1 MRKVV
6 ALGLAIGLLT
16 SNLVAQSQQNPQQQ
30 PPPAPPQ
37 QRREGQSDEV
47 VRITTE
53 LVQTDVVVTDKDD
66 QIISDLK
73 LSDFEVFENGKK
85 QDLQFLEFISVSE
98 PGRTEGSAN
107 VARITG
113 VDKTVLTDTTVPTDT
128 TAADLRRVI
137 GFVVDDVTIPSEDMS
152 RVRTMLLDFVDNK
165 MRNGDL
171 VAVIR
176 TVGGRGLLEQ
186 FTGDRQ
192 ILRRAVNDLGVRSV
206 PPHLAFP
213 GSEPGRITSI
223 PAPFADTTAT
233 DTVNTIPSGSEF
245 DGPAEGTNQI
255 PRSMLG
261 LTVSNQVVDSLRQL
275 PGRKNLVLLSGGLPM
290 FDLSR
295 TGSIIGDV
303 TQVFRK
309 LTDNATRSGVVI
321 NTMDVRGLKTTGAV
335 AAFRDTPAKS
345 ALGGGTFAGSDE
357 NPNFGRG
364 MDTERLG
371 DRSLTEQ
378 LTLRELA
385 SMTGGVSVVN
395 TNNFAEGL
403 EKVLK
408 RSRGYY
414 RLAYRPSEKFDNKF
428 HKVDVK
434 VRRSGVQVYSGEGY
448 VARYDH
454 ATKSVTKEDEIVNAA
469 ISPLAR
475 RDLDVT
481 AELQYLFSN
490 TKPAELTVNTFVNAR
505 KLNFKKVGDRY
516 QASLDVVGF
525 VLDQVGKSRGGISQT
540 INADLT
546 EENYQR
552 ALATGLSYT
561 ANTQL
566 PPGYYQVRLVVR
578 EPDSGKIGTVSR
590 YFEVPDLSQKQLT
603 MSSVQLYEVNAGA
616 KEVKDKTPQLLPATR
631 VISRKNDLR
640 YATVIYN
647 ARQEGGK
654 PQVTSRLIISAGGK
668 VLFQEPDQPVT
679 TAGSESGQ
687 WVRVG
692 QLALAKVP
700 PGRYVLTIVVNDP
713 LADKKRQTT
722 SRSVDFTVVD

>member
-1 MRKVV
+1 MRKAV

-16 SNLVAQSQQNPQQQ
+16 TNLLAQSSKQSSQQQ
-30 PPPAPPQ
+30 SPPPPPK
-37 QRREGQSDEV
+37 QRQDVKAEDIL
-47 VRITTE
+47 RITTE

-73 LSDFEVFENGKK
+73 LTDFEVFENGKK
-85 QDLQFLEFISVSE
+85 QELQFMEFISVSE
-98 PGRTEGSAN
+98 PARSEGSAD
-107 VARITG
+107 VQRIAD
-113 VDKTVLTDTTVPTDT
+113 VDTTVPTDT

-137 GFVVDDVTIPSEDMS
+137 GFVVDDVTIPSEDMA
-152 RVRTMLLDFVDNK
+152 RVRTMLLDFVNNK

-186 FTGDRQ
+186 FTADRQ
-192 ILRRAVNDLGVRSV
+192 ILRRAVNDLGVRTV

-213 GSEPGRITSI
+213 GTEPGRITST
-223 PAPFADTTAT
+223 PAPLGDATAG
-233 DTVNTIPSGSEF
+233 DTVISTPNNGDFE
-245 DGPAEGTNQI
+245 GPAEGTNQI

-261 LTVSNQVVDSLRQL
+261 LSVANQTVNSLRQI
-275 PGRKNLVLLSGGLPM
+275 PGRKNLVLVSGGLPM

-295 TGSIIGDV
+295 TGAIIADI
-303 TQVFRK
+303 TQIFRQ

-335 AAFRDTPAKS
+335 AAFQDTPAKS
-345 ALGGGTFAGSDE
+345 ALGGGTFAGGDE
-357 NPNFGRG
+357 NANFGRG
-364 MDTERLG
+364 MDTARLG

-378 LTLRELA
+378 LTLRILA

-395 TNNFAEGL
+395 TNNFDEGL

-414 RLAYRPSEKFDNKF
+414 RLAYRPSEKFDNRF
-428 HKVDVK
+428 HKVNVK

-448 VARYDH
+448 VARYDR
-454 ATKSVTKEDEIVNAA
+454 SSDSPTKEDEIVKAA

-475 RDLDVT
+475 RDLDVA

-490 TKPAELTVNTFVNAR
+490 TKQAELTVNAFVNAR
-505 KLNFKKVGDRY
+505 NLNFKKVGDTY
-516 QASLDVVGF
+516 HATLDVVGF
-525 VLDQVGKSRGGISQT
+525 VLDQLGKSRGGISQT
-540 INADLT
+540 VNADLT

-552 ALATGLSYT
+552 ALASGLSYT

-578 EPDSGKIGTVSR
+578 ETESGKIGTVSR

-603 MSSVQLYEVNAGA
+603 MGSVLLYEVNPTA
-616 KEVKDKTPQLLPATR
+616 KDKTPQLLPATR
-631 VISRKNDLR
+631 IISRKNDLR
-640 YATVIYN
+640 YASVIYN
-647 ARQEGGK
+647 AKTEGGR
-654 PQVTSRLIISAGGK
+654 PQATSRLIISAGGK
-668 VLFQEPDQPVT
+668 VLFQEQEQPVT
-679 TAGSESGQ
+679 TPGSESGQ
-687 WVRVG
+687 WVRLG

-700 PGRYVLTIVVNDP
+700 PGRYVLTLVVTDP
-713 LADKKRQTT
+713 LADKKRQTI
-722 SRSVDFTVVD
+722 SRSTDFTVVD

>member
-1 MRKVV
+1 
-6 ALGLAIGLLT
+6 
-16 SNLVAQSQQNPQQQ
+16 
-30 PPPAPPQ
+30 
-37 QRREGQSDEV
+37 
-47 VRITTE
+47 
-53 LVQTDVVVTDKDD
+53 VVVTDRED

-85 QDLQFLEFISVSE
+85 QELQFMEFISVNE
-98 PGRTEGSAN
+98 AGRSEGSAN
-107 VARITG
+107 VPRIAG
-113 VDKTVLTDTTVPTDT
+113 VDNTFPTDT

-152 RVRTMLLDFVDNK
+152 RVRAMLLDFVDNK

-171 VAVIR
+171 VAIIR

-186 FTGDRQ
+186 FTADRQ
-192 ILRRAVNDLGVRSV
+192 ILRRAVNDLGVRTV

-213 GSEPGRITSI
+213 GAEPGRITST
-223 PAPFADTTAT
+223 PAPFGDATAP
-233 DTVNTIPSGSEF
+233 DTVNSAPSNAEF
-245 DGPAEGTNQI
+245 EGPAEGTNQI

-261 LTVSNQVVDSLRQL
+261 LSVANQVVDSLRQI

-295 TGSIIGDV
+295 TGAIIADI
-303 TQVFRK
+303 TQVFRQ

-335 AAFRDTPAKS
+335 APFQDTPAKS

-371 DRSLTEQ
+371 GRSLTEQ
-378 LTLRELA
+378 LTLRILA

-434 VRRSGVQVYSGEGY
+434 VRRSGVQVYSSEGY
-448 VARYDH
+448 VARYER
-454 ATKSVTKEDEIVNAA
+454 AGKSPTKEDEIVKAA
-469 ISPLAR
+469 TSPLAR

-490 TKPAELTVNTFVNAR
+490 TKQAELTINAFVNAR
-505 KLNFKKVGDRY
+505 KLDFKKVGDRY

-525 VLDQVGKSRGGISQT
+525 VLDQVGKWRGGISQT
-540 INADLT
+540 VNADLT
-546 EENYQR
+546 KENYQR
-552 ALATGLSYT
+552 ALARGLSYT

-578 EPDSGKIGTVSR
+578 ETESGKIGTVSR

-603 MSSVQLYEVNAGA
+603 MSSVLLYEVNPDA
-616 KEVKDKTPQLLPATR
+616 KDKTPQLLPASR

-647 ARQEGGK
+647 AKTEAGK

-668 VLFQEPDQPVT
+668 VLFQEPEQPVT
-679 TAGSESGQ
+679 TPGSESGQ
-687 WVRVG
+687 WVRLG
-692 QLALAKVP
+692 QVALAKVP
-700 PGRYVLTIVVNDP
+700 PGRYVLTLVVNDP
-713 LADKKRQTT
+713 LADKKRQTI
-722 SRSVDFTVVD
+722 SRSVDFTIID